1 MKIAITGIP
10 GVGKTTIAKAL
21 AKKLG
26 YQYIDL
32 NKLIIEKYK
41 PKYDWFYDSYI
52 IEDDMLNIEIPDN
65 SVIDSHLSHLLDVD
79 LVVYLIADP
88 KIIEQRLKERGYSF
102 SKIFENIWAQTAGII
117 ESELVG
123 KKYIKIDVTNK
134 DVDTIVNQII
144 DYISTL
150 DKK

>member
-65 SVIDSHLSHLLDVD
+65 SVIDSHCPI
-79 LVVYLIADP
+79 Y
-88 KIIEQRLKERGYSF
+88 
-102 SKIFENIWAQTAGII
+102 
-117 ESELVG
+117 
-123 KKYIKIDVTNK
+123 
-134 DVDTIVNQII
+134 
-144 DYISTL
+144 
-150 DKK
+150 